1 MAGNGDSKVVREY
14 REDDDS
20 INVPKE
26 KKQQGLYAD
35 QVPVRRCH
43 MCFHLALQVACPQKP
58 QDNMSPEMKARLRQE
73 YLNLGGSAS
82 TVRTCAL
89 CCALI
94 SHQQSH
100 SRWAAT
106 IFCGS

>member
-1 MAGNGDSKVVREY
+1 MAGPGDSKVVREY

-35 QVPVRRCH
+35 QMPVRMQGPDLHGRTS
-43 MCFHLALQVACPQKP
+43 AQKP

-73 YLNLGGSAS
+73 YLNLGGSANS
-82 TVRTCAL
+82 VRGVCVRAL
-89 CCALI
+89 
-94 SHQQSH
+94 
-100 SRWAAT
+100 RR
-106 IFCGS
+106 